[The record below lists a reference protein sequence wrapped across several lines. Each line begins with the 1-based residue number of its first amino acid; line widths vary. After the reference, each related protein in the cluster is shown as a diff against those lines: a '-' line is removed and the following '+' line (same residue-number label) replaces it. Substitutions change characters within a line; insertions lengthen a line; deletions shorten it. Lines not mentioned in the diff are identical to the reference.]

1 MQQWHRPALSVA
13 LLIGTLLSLSAQ
25 SDPRHEQRLG
35 GFNVIASPD
44 HPFGSAA
51 AKLALANVKRLGAN
65 AIAVVPF
72 LWQANPGSP
81 DLVRGQDV
89 TDPEL
94 RAAIRDAHALGL
106 AVMVKPHVWVPQS
119 WAGAVSMDSDADW
132 RQWFANYRD
141 QLDRIARLAQDE
153 HADALALGTELAKTS
168 QRPEWEQLISS
179 VRSIY
184 SGRLLYVAH
193 NTDEAESVPFWH
205 SLDAVG
211 VSLYPPLGADDDSV
225 DRRAKMAAVADG
237 LDALSARTGKS
248 VIVAEIGLRSAR
260 GAAAKPWESTE
271 ERVSAPDPRL
281 QAEVLG
287 DWLTVLNRPSI
298 GGALIWCWFTDPNS
312 GGMKDTDFTVQG
324 KPAEQ
329 TLQCAWTGACE

>member
-1 MQQWHRPALSVA
+1 MQRRHRPTLSVA
-13 LLIGTLLSLSAQ
+13 LLIGTLLSVGARP
-25 SDPRHEQRLG
+25 DPEHEQRLE

-51 AKLALANVKRLGAN
+51 ARLALSNAKRLGAN

-72 LWQANPGSP
+72 LWQANPASP
-81 DLVRGQDV
+81 DLVRGQDA
-89 TDPEL
+89 TDAEL

-106 AVMVKPHVWVPQS
+106 AVLVKPHVWVPRS
-119 WAGAVSMDSDADW
+119 WAGAVSMNSEADW

-141 QLDRIARLAQDE
+141 ELDRIAHLAQEE
-153 HADALALGTELAKTS
+153 HADAVAVGTELAKTS
-168 QRPEWEQLISS
+168 QRPEWEQIVSS

-193 NTDEAESVPFWH
+193 NTDEAENVPFWH

-211 VSLYPPLGADDDSV
+211 VSLYPPLGADNDSV
-225 DRRAKMAAVADG
+225 GRRAKMTAVADR
-237 LDALSARTGKS
+237 LDALAAHTGKS
-248 VIVAEIGLRSAR
+248 IIVGEIGLRSAQ
-260 GAAAKPWESTE
+260 GAATKPWESTE
-271 ERVSAPDPRL
+271 ERASAPDPRL

-287 DWLTVLNRPSI
+287 DWLTVLDRPSI
-298 GGALIWCWFTDPNS
+298 GGTLIWCWFTDPNA
-312 GGMKDTDFTVQG
+312 GGTRDTDFTVQG

-329 TLQCAWTGACE
+329 TLQCAWTGACD

>member
-1 MQQWHRPALSVA
+1 MRALAFAWLVATLAVFHARAEIAQW
-13 LLIGTLLSLSAQ
+13 
-25 SDPRHEQRLG
+25 PRLD
-35 GFNVIASPD
+35 GFDVIASPD
-44 HPFGSAA
+44 HPFGSEAA
-51 AKLALANVKRLGAN
+51 RLALANAKRLGAN

-72 LWQANPGSP
+72 LWQANPASP

-89 TDPEL
+89 SDAEL

-106 AVMVKPHVWVPQS
+106 AVLVKPHVWIPQS
-119 WAGAVSMDSDADW
+119 WAGAVSMNSDADW
-132 RQWFANYRD
+132 RQWFTNYRD
-141 QLDRIARLAQDE
+141 QLDRISHLAQEE
-153 HADALALGTELAKTS
+153 HAEALAVGTELAKTS
-168 QRPEWEQLISS
+168 QRPEWERIISS

-225 DRRAKMAAVADG
+225 GRRAKMAAVADR
-237 LDALSARTGKS
+237 LDALGARTGKS
-248 VIVAEIGLRSAR
+248 IIVGEIGLRSAQ

-271 ERVSAPDPRL
+271 ERASAPDPGL

-298 GGALIWCWFTDPNS
+298 GGTLIWCWFTDPNA
-312 GGMKDTDFTVQG
+312 GGTKDTDFTVQG

-329 TLQCAWTGACE
+329 TLQCAWTGACD